1 MKMMIESE
9 TDKKIF
15 EVKSQMTE
23 ISRNYEKKIQE
34 KDDKNQ
40 KVMKEIVD
48 KYTSQIKQKDSEIN
62 LLKNKLNSQI
72 DEIQQTLESNLT
84 QN

>member
-1 MKMMIESE
+1 
-9 TDKKIF
+9 
-15 EVKSQMTE
+15 MTE

-72 DEIQQTLESNLT
+72 DEIQ
-84 QN
+84 

>member
-1 MKMMIESE
+1 MMIESE